1 MVHVFLQ
8 PGFNGDAC
16 EKKDVCAEKCNQR
29 GVCRWG
35 NCFCDVGFSGEGC
48 ENQVDAKQCPA
59 GCSGNG
65 VCEAGV
71 CFCKSSHTG
80 IDCSTTVDLH
90 TAANLFAKIQNAG
103 KEKNSGVSGKSA
115 FGVASL
121 CFVIGIGAATLITKY
136 R

>member
-1 MVHVFLQ
+1 MRSSILIF
-8 PGFNGDAC
+8 
-16 EKKDVCAEKCNQR
+16 ET
-29 GVCRWG
+29 G

-90 TAANLFAKIQNAG
+90 KASNLFAKIQNAG
-103 KEKNSGVSGKSA
+103 KEKNGNRGVSGKSA